1 MNPIEHPQPSHDM
14 QKLKTSSNYL
24 ANWLLNHNHLP
35 VIKYKRIDL
44 R

>member
-1 MNPIEHPQPSHDM
+1 MNPISEPPQPSHDL
-14 QKLKTSSNYL
+14 QKLETSSN
-24 ANWLLNHNHLP
+24 NHLP